1 MSNLLDTSK
10 STLGKLLA
18 AENIR
23 IEHKQVPGP
32 SFDVKNRVLVLPM
45 WKSVDADLYDLM
57 IGHEVGHALYT
68 PADGWMD
75 KVKEY
80 GKSFKTML
88 NLVEDARIEKKMKR
102 KYPGLRKPMY
112 NGYTAL
118 VDRGFFGVTWG
129 DMNSL
134 PFPDRLNI
142 YFKLGPRSGVV
153 FSEKEQD
160 LVNRIDSAETWDEV
174 MTLAHEL
181 HQVAQQDAEDMQ
193 TALEDLIDALEN
205 SDGSENGG
213 DGEGSNGDAGESIQ
227 DIIDKLR
234 REGKHELAD
243 RLENASENMMRKLQA
258 GMLDEHGEVK
268 SMTADAM
275 EQNQHKLV
283 DESAL
288 PNAYVTFPNLNS
300 DDWVTPAKIT
310 HKLMVFP
317 TDFEVYRESIYNNF
331 MATNKR
337 YVSYLVKEFE
347 LRRNAAQ
354 FAKAKVSKTGD
365 LDMDKMW
372 KHKLS
377 EDLFLQST
385 IVPNG
390 KNHGM
395 LMLIDLSS
403 SMHANMAGTIEQVVT
418 MAMFCRKVNIPFD
431 VYGFVDNGYHHLELE
446 AMGIKTEKVL
456 SWEPEYEEYVNNRKS
471 FIKQRNDTAANTM
484 QINSYTF
491 RLKQLLH
498 FGMKAAEF
506 THSIKNLLLLAEAY
520 RRSNSYYGNYV
531 IPSTMELGGT
541 PLNEAILVF
550 KSVADKFKDATKV
563 EVLSTIVLTDGD
575 ASYGLRYLN
584 ENHELS
590 YFDKYNFILEDKKT
604 NHQVKFHTYRATESL
619 LEMYR
624 HLTGSRMV
632 GFYLMGGNNHRNEI
646 HRRAI
651 HGDNFS
657 MEKFEKQY
665 KEQFAANRF
674 FGITGLRGYDVYFMM
689 PGRDLEIDD
698 VNMDKVLQKNDK
710 TSLLRAFKK
719 VQNTKM
725 VSRVFLNQF
734 IKQVA

>member
-1 MSNLLDTSK
+1 MSNILDASK
-10 STLGKLLA
+10 SALGKLLA

-23 IEHKQVPGP
+23 IEHKQVAGP

-193 TALEDLIDALEN
+193 AALEALINALEN
-205 SDGSENGG
+205 SDGSENEG
-213 DGEGSNGDAGESIQ
+213 DGEGSDGDAGESIQ
-227 DIIDKLR
+227 GITDKLR

-243 RLENASENMMRKLQA
+243 RLENASKNMMRKLQA
-258 GMLDEHGEVK
+258 SMLDEHGEVK

-283 DESAL
+283 DESAR

-310 HKLMVFP
+310 HKLMVFS

-446 AMGIKTEKVL
+446 AMGIQRMPWDKYEKDD
-456 SWEPEYEEYVNNRKS
+456 NNPKR
-471 FIKQRNDTAANTM
+471 RNDTTVNTM
-484 QINSYTF
+484 QINSRSF

-520 RRSNSYYGNYV
+520 RRSNSYYGSYL
-531 IPSTMELGGT
+531 IPNTMELGGT

-550 KSVADKFKDATKV
+550 KSVADKFKEVTKV

-575 ASYGLRYLN
+575 ASYNLRYLN

-590 YFDKYNFILEDKKT
+590 NFDRYNFILEDKKT
-604 NHQVKFHTYRATESL
+604 NHQVKFHAYRATESL
-619 LEMYR
+619 LEMYQ
-624 HLTGSRMV
+624 HLTGSRMI
-632 GFYLMGGNNHRNEI
+632 GFYLMSGSNYRNEV
-646 HRRAI
+646 HRRAV
-651 HGDNFS
+651 HSANFTTE
-657 MEKFEKQY
+657 MFEKQY
-665 KEQFAANRF
+665 KEQFGKNRY

-689 PGRDLEIDD
+689 PGRDLEIED
-698 VNMDKVLQKNDK
+698 VNMDKVMTDK
-710 TSLLRAFKK
+710 GTLLKAFKK
-719 VQNTKM
+719 MQNTKM